1 MKIRFIKLKDW
12 LLMSV
17 MGMFGLTSCH
27 CHKQVAQEPVA
38 GDEPDSIEQPAPRGE
53 MALMYGVPTMGYRI
67 MGQVKDRKG
76 RPVEGVSVNLLEH
89 GVEAT
94 ADTIYGDQ
102 ENIKKYLENNEVK
115 TDKRGNFELRHDG
128 LPREKVRV
136 LVRDTDGKANGRYK
150 NRLLDVPVKAENID
164 KTNAGGWN
172 QGTFSTK
179 IDIELESK

>member
-1 MKIRFIKLKDW
+1 MKIKFLKLKNW
-12 LLMSV
+12 LIVSLMSAL
-17 MGMFGLTSCH
+17 GLSSCH
-27 CHKQVAQEPVA
+27 SHKQLAQPE
-38 GDEPDSIEQPAPRGE
+38 EEQAPRPQPRE
-53 MALMYGVPTMGYRI
+53 EIRLMYGVPTMGYRI
-67 MGQVKDRKG
+67 MGQVKDRNG

-89 GVEAT
+89 GGEAT

-128 LPREKVRV
+128 MPREKVRV

>member
-1 MKIRFIKLKDW
+1 MKIKYLKLKNW
-12 LLMSV
+12 LIVSLM
-17 MGMFGLTSCH
+17 GALGLSSCH
-27 CHKQVAQEPVA
+27 SHKQLAQPE
-38 GDEPDSIEQPAPRGE
+38 EEQPPRPQPRE
-53 MALMYGVPTMGYRI
+53 EIRLMYGVPTMGYRI
-67 MGQVKDRKG
+67 MGHVKDPQG
-76 RPVEGVSVNLLEH
+76 RPVKDISVNVLEQ

-102 ENIKKYLENNEVK
+102 ENIRRYLKRNEVK
-115 TDKRGNFELRHDG
+115 TDNRGNFELRYDDT
-128 LPREKVRV
+128 PRQNVRV
-136 LVRDTDGKANGRYK
+136 LVRDTDGPANGQYK